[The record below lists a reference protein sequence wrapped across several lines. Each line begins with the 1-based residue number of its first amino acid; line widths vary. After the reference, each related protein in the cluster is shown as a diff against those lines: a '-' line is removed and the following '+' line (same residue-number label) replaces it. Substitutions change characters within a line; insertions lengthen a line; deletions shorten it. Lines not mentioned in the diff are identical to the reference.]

1 MEIHLG
7 RDFCFVLY
15 LVEILLL
22 DPFNLLA
29 YDPVKDGTGGSVVV
43 DKIKLLS
50 RDTRTSKRLCDFPGA
65 IFSSGSSW

>member
-7 RDFCFVLY
+7 RDFCIVLY
-15 LVEILLL
+15 LAKILLL

-29 YDPVKDGTGGSVVV
+29 YDPVKDGSGGSVVV

-50 RDTRTSKRLCDFPGA
+50 RDT
-65 IFSSGSSW
+65 